1 MRYKPC
7 AAGDW
12 CNARNFNPAKSTHQ
26 CSICK
31 EKVHSLSCSKR
42 HAGNIDDANKVMI
55 HLLEDTQ
62 LDVLEVCNKCYEEA
76 REEVDRNSPE
86 VVMLENSGGEDEHHN
101 TDEKRAVMEVV
112 NMLKAL
118 PVFEDAV
125 EVAKKKGWTETNMD
139 LYLKAFEE
147 YSSKRVMVNDSNLP
161 QDNSDEVNDED
172 NNVGYQNNKDTVE
185 KDAHRLLSAARYG
198 HVYIHSWFKDDPEFV
213 IVVRLPEFSNYQVDR
228 MRCEFLHDIIPH
240 HYITF
245 MHNSIAG
252 YHQQA
257 SYGIKEK

>member
-1 MRYKPC
+1 
-7 AAGDW
+7 
-12 CNARNFNPAKSTHQ
+12 
-26 CSICK
+26 
-31 EKVHSLSCSKR
+31 
-42 HAGNIDDANKVMI
+42 
-55 HLLEDTQ
+55 
-62 LDVLEVCNKCYEEA
+62 
-76 REEVDRNSPE
+76 
-86 VVMLENSGGEDEHHN
+86 
-101 TDEKRAVMEVV
+101 MEVV

-125 EVAKKKGWTETNMD
+125 EVARKKGWTETKMD
-139 LYLKAFEE
+139 LYLKTFEE

-257 SYGIKEK
+257 SYGIKEKWCMGYNVGTAAFSVEFMGNSLYLNAKESFKIVYEGVDFDYYNPASRDVQEKLAQWNGSGDEPPDSELRKHEDYKKMLGWKETIPSIQEIKEKIGENRYQELVKYCN